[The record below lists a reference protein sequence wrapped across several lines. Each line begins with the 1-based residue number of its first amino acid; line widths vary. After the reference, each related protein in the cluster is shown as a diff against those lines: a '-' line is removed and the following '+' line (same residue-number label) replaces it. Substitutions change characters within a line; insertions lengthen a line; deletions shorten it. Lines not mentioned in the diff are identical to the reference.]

1 MMKRLF
7 VILICA
13 LFSIV
18 VSAQEPI
25 YIIGKFTRIAY
36 EENPRKM
43 DGLYRF
49 GRSCGIFYCTNMAVN
64 YTLEFSFWKDK
75 HPSKRLAILDV
86 PIAELEHYK
95 HIIMAEDLLKF
106 KSIKEAYDVMWDLCY
121 KCWPNKIYF
130 IDSSECYKSDPDLDE
145 PDMMKVIQVMIYP
158 EDIPEV
164 PCTNP
169 NFNCTH

>member
-1 MMKRLF
+1 
-7 VILICA
+7 
-13 LFSIV
+13 
-18 VSAQEPI
+18 
-25 YIIGKFTRIAY
+25 
-36 EENPRKM
+36 
-43 DGLYRF
+43 
-49 GRSCGIFYCTNMAVN
+49 MAVN

-75 HPSKRLAILDV
+75 YPSKRLAILDV

-95 HIIMAEDLLKF
+95 HIIMAEYLLKF

-121 KCWPNKIYF
+121 KCWQNKIYF

-169 NFNCTH
+169 NFNCTY

>member
-1 MMKRLF
+1 
-7 VILICA
+7 
-13 LFSIV
+13 
-18 VSAQEPI
+18 
-25 YIIGKFTRIAY
+25 
-36 EENPRKM
+36 
-43 DGLYRF
+43 
-49 GRSCGIFYCTNMAVN
+49 
-64 YTLEFSFWKDK
+64 
-75 HPSKRLAILDV
+75 
-86 PIAELEHYK
+86 
-95 HIIMAEDLLKF
+95 MAEDLLKF

-158 EDIPEV
+158 EDIPEE